1 MEEINS
7 TNNLNKV
14 LEIAKEE
21 YNNYF
26 SRMQALDVKI
36 GLLLAFY
43 GIVFSEIFNIQGM
56 KDLIVD
62 INVNKNISFINI
74 ILIHMNLLNI
84 LIFVVAISL
93 LIYSLISKD
102 TRFVPISIF
111 SKDVTNFREKDLTI
125 NLIEST
131 YKTAVSENN
140 KALDKK
146 HKIFNISCILLIIN
160 VAVIII
166 SGLIKM

>member
-84 LIFVVAISL
+84 LIFVVA
-93 LIYSLISKD
+93 
-102 TRFVPISIF
+102 
-111 SKDVTNFREKDLTI
+111 
-125 NLIEST
+125 
-131 YKTAVSENN
+131 
-140 KALDKK
+140 
-146 HKIFNISCILLIIN
+146 
-160 VAVIII
+160 
-166 SGLIKM
+166 